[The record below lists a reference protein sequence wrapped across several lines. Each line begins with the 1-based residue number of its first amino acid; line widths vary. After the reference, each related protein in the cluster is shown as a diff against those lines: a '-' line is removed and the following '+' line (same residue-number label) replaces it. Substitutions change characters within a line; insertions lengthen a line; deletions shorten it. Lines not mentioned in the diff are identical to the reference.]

1 MPISLITGGRS
12 TRGIFAEGSSIMHA
26 SFDGLRPARR
36 TTRPAPRFNGFEV
49 LMFSLL
55 GLALVDCGIVGFLVV
70 RGVNW

>member
-1 MPISLITGGRS
+1 
-12 TRGIFAEGSSIMHA
+12 MHA

-36 TTRPAPRFNGFEV
+36 TTRPAARFNGFEV